1 MFQKV
6 TSSSKAPLTTTVRQG
21 DCMSELPNSV
31 SRAHTAPSSHPQGL
45 TKTRQGLAHPVLQ
58 LLIQHK
64 RVNPTQAQ
72 ALSGEAGPMV
82 QTCVRTGFIDAV
94 ALCRLLANAY
104 KLPWQDLEEINP
116 RKVPRQLVDSTR
128 CRQLWAMPI
137 ERKDNAVVVAIAD
150 PSDTLARQSIEQAL
164 RSKVQWV
171 VANVDQLERML
182 DFYHPASQTHAVSE
196 AAPAEP
202 EEDGDA
208 VAYWQRIL
216 AQAVAWRASDIHI
229 ESLENGFQVR
239 LRVDGLLRPIPSA
252 AADLRLRLLSHIKV
266 LAQMDIAEKRLP
278 QDGRIGA
285 VVQGRRFDLR
295 VSSLPTLHGE
305 KLVVRL
311 LGDQQ
316 RPALAALGYEAEDL
330 AHIHQALRRTGGM
343 IIVTGPTGSG
353 KTLSLYACLD
363 VLNQTHVNIAS
374 IEDPCEMVVPGI
386 NQVNVNER
394 AGLDFATGLRAFLR
408 QDPDVLMVG
417 EIRDRTTAG
426 IALQA
431 AQTGHLVLTTLHT
444 NDAPGV
450 LYRLM
455 HMGVEAFQLA
465 ASVHLVTAQRLVR
478 RLCAQCKRPST
489 LGAEFDRLGLGAA
502 AMTQAGFASDL
513 PTDRPIY
520 QPVGCGACLEGFMG
534 RVGIF
539 QVMPVSP
546 TLATLLVQAQ
556 DLHTLTAQAQREG
569 MRTLRQAGWLKVFS
583 GVTAVQEVLGAT
595 HA

>member
-1 MFQKV
+1 M
-6 TSSSKAPLTTTVRQG
+6 
-21 DCMSELPNSV
+21 
-31 SRAHTAPSSHPQGL
+31 
-45 TKTRQGLAHPVLQ
+45 
-58 LLIQHK
+58 
-64 RVNPTQAQ
+64 
-72 ALSGEAGPMV
+72 
-82 QTCVRTGFIDAV
+82 
-94 ALCRLLANAY
+94 
-104 KLPWQDLEEINP
+104 
-116 RKVPRQLVDSTR
+116 
-128 CRQLWAMPI
+128 
-137 ERKDNAVVVAIAD
+137 
-150 PSDTLARQSIEQAL
+150 EQAL
-164 RSKVQWV
+164 RTKVHWV

-182 DFYHPASQTHAVSE
+182 DFYHPASTEQGVSE
-196 AAPAEP
+196 KTPAEP
-202 EEDGDA
+202 EEDGNA

-239 LRVDGLLRPIPSA
+239 LRVDGLLRPLPGA
-252 AADLRLRLLSHIKV
+252 PADLRLRLVSHIKV

-285 VVQGRRFDLR
+285 AVQGRRFDLR

-316 RPALAALGYEAEDL
+316 RPALAALGYEADDL

-363 VLNQTHVNIAS
+363 VLNQAHVNIAS

-478 RLCAQCKRPST
+478 RLCPQCKQPST
-489 LGAEFDRLGLGAA
+489 LGAEFERLGLGPAA
-502 AMTQAGFASDL
+502 LTQSGFASDL
-513 PTDRPIY
+513 QPDRPIY

-546 TLATLLVQAQ
+546 AMASLLVQEK
-556 DLHTLTAQAQREG
+556 DLHALTAQAQREG

-583 GVTAVQEVLGAT
+583 GLTAVQEVLGAT
-595 HA
+595 HV

>member
-1 MFQKV
+1 
-6 TSSSKAPLTTTVRQG
+6 
-21 DCMSELPNSV
+21 MSELPNSV
-31 SRAHTAPSSHPQGL
+31 SHTHTGSPPHQQGMP
-45 TKTRQGLAHPVLQ
+45 TARHGLAHPVLQ
-58 LLIQHK
+58 LMIQHK
-64 RVNPTQAQ
+64 RIHPTQAQ
-72 ALSGEAGPMV
+72 ALLSDTAPMV
-82 QTCVRTGFIDAV
+82 LACVRSGLIDAV
-94 ALCRLLANAY
+94 ALCRMLANAY
-104 KLPWQDLEEINP
+104 KLPWLDLEEINP
-116 RKVPRQLVDSTR
+116 RKVPRQMVDAAR
-128 CRQLWAMPI
+128 CRQYWAMPI

-150 PSDTLARQSIEQAL
+150 PSDSVARQAIEQAL
-164 RSKVQWV
+164 RTKVQWV

-182 DFYHPASQTHAVSE
+182 DFYHPASAAQMVSE
-196 AAPAEP
+196 KTPTDP
-202 EEDGDA
+202 EEDGNA

-239 LRVDGLLRPIPSA
+239 LRVDGLLRPLPGA
-252 AADLRLRLLSHIKV
+252 PADLRLRLLSHIKV

-285 VVQGRRFDLR
+285 VVQARRFDLR

-311 LGDQQ
+311 LGEQQ
-316 RPALAALGYEAEDL
+316 RPALAALGYEADDL
-330 AHIHQALRRTGGM
+330 AHLKHALGRTGGM

-363 VLNQTHVNIAS
+363 VLNQSHVNIAS
-374 IEDPCEMVVPGI
+374 IEDPCEMVVSGI

-450 LYRLM
+450 LLRLM

-478 RLCAQCKRPST
+478 RLCPLCKQPST
-489 LGAEFDRLGLGAA
+489 LGAEFDRLGLGLA
-502 AMTQAGFASDL
+502 AMAQAGFANS
-513 PTDRPIY
+513 PQPERPIY
-520 QPVGCGACLEGFMG
+520 KPVGCGECLDGFMG

-539 QVMPVSP
+539 QVMPISP
-546 TLATLLVQAQ
+546 AMASLLVQAQ
-556 DLHTLTAQAQREG
+556 DLHTLSAQAQREG
-569 MRTLRQAGWLKVFS
+569 MLTLRQAGWIKVFN
-583 GVTAVQEVLGAT
+583 GLTAVQEVLGAT

>member
-1 MFQKV
+1 MNE
-6 TSSSKAPLTTTVRQG
+6 S
-21 DCMSELPNSV
+21 PNSV
-31 SRAHTAPSSHPQGL
+31 SHPNRVATTHKLGL
-45 TKTRQGLAHPVLQ
+45 PKGRQGLAHPVLQ
-58 LLIQHK
+58 LMIQHQ
-64 RVNPTQAQ
+64 RIDPTQAQ
-72 ALSGEAGPMV
+72 ALLADASPMV
-82 QTCVRTGFIDAV
+82 VACVRSGLIDAV

-104 KLPWQDLEEINP
+104 KLPWLDLEEINP
-116 RKVPRQLVDSTR
+116 RKVPQQMVDAAR
-128 CRQLWAMPI
+128 CRQHWAMPI

-150 PSDTLARQSIEQAL
+150 PSDSVARQSMEQAL
-164 RSKVQWV
+164 RTKVQWV

-182 DFYHPASQTHAVSE
+182 DFYHPASTAQGVSE
-196 AAPAEP
+196 KTPAEP
-202 EEDGDA
+202 EDDGNA

-239 LRVDGLLRPIPSA
+239 LRVDGLLRPLTGAP
-252 AADLRLRLLSHIKV
+252 ADLRLRLVSHIKV

-311 LGDQQ
+311 LGEQQ
-316 RPALAALGYEAEDL
+316 RPALAALGYEADDL
-330 AHIHQALRRTGGM
+330 AHLNHALGRTGGM

-363 VLNQTHVNIAS
+363 VLNQAHVNIAS

-478 RLCAQCKRPST
+478 CLCPHCKRASSVPAVIWHKA
-489 LGAEFDRLGLGAA
+489 GWPPRLHLADPVPV
-502 AMTQAGFASDL
+502 FE
-513 PTDRPIY
+513 
-520 QPVGCGACLEGFMG
+520 PVGCPLCHKGFAG
-534 RVGIF
+534 RTGIF
-539 QVMPVSP
+539 QVMPVS
-546 TLATLLVQAQ
+546 AEMQKLVLQEAGIQEMARQA
-556 DLHTLTAQAQREG
+556 RSEG
-569 MRTLRQAGWLKVFS
+569 MSSLRMAGLRKVLQGITS
-583 GVTAVQEVLGAT
+583 LDEVLAAT
-595 HA
+595 REST

>member
-1 MFQKV
+1 MND
-6 TSSSKAPLTTTVRQG
+6 S
-21 DCMSELPNSV
+21 PNSD
-31 SRAHTAPSSHPQGL
+31 SHPNRVATTHQQGL
-45 TKTRQGLAHPVLQ
+45 PKGRQGLAHPVLQ
-58 LLIQHK
+58 LMIQHQ
-64 RVNPTQAQ
+64 RIDPTQAQ
-72 ALSGEAGPMV
+72 ALLADASPMV
-82 QTCVRTGFIDAV
+82 VACVRSGLIEAV
-94 ALCRLLANAY
+94 ALSRILANAY
-104 KLPWQDLEEINP
+104 KLPWLDLEQINP
-116 RKVPRQLVDSTR
+116 RKVPRQMVDAAR
-128 CRQLWAMPI
+128 CRQHWAMPI
-137 ERKDNAVVVAIAD
+137 ERKDNGVVVAIAD
-150 PSDTLARQSIEQAL
+150 PSDTLARQSMEQAL
-164 RSKVQWV
+164 RTKVHWV

-182 DFYHPASQTHAVSE
+182 DFYHPASTAQGVSE
-196 AAPAEP
+196 KTPAEP
-202 EEDGDA
+202 EEDGNA

-239 LRVDGLLRPIPSA
+239 LRVDGLLRPLPGA
-252 AADLRLRLLSHIKV
+252 PADLRLRLVSHIKV

-285 VVQGRRFDLR
+285 AVQGRRFDLR

-316 RPALAALGYEAEDL
+316 RPALAALGYEADDL

-363 VLNQTHVNIAS
+363 VLNQAHVNIAS

-478 RLCAQCKRPST
+478 RLCPQCKQPST
-489 LGAEFDRLGLGAA
+489 LGAEFERLGLGPAA
-502 AMTQAGFASDL
+502 LTQSGFAS
-513 PTDRPIY
+513 PPRPNQAVY
-520 QPVGCGACLEGFMG
+520 KPLGCGQCLEGFMG

-546 TLATLLVQAQ
+546 AMASLLVQEK

-583 GVTAVQEVLGAT
+583 GLTAVQEVLGAT
-595 HA
+595 HV

>member
-1 MFQKV
+1 MND
-6 TSSSKAPLTTTVRQG
+6 S
-21 DCMSELPNSV
+21 PNSD
-31 SRAHTAPSSHPQGL
+31 SHPNRVATTHQQGL
-45 TKTRQGLAHPVLQ
+45 PKGRQGLAHPVLQ
-58 LLIQHK
+58 LMIQQL
-64 RVNPTQAQ
+64 RIDPTQAQ
-72 ALSGEAGPMV
+72 ALLADASPMV
-82 QTCVRTGFIDAV
+82 VACVRSGLIEAV
-94 ALCRLLANAY
+94 ALSRILANAY
-104 KLPWQDLEEINP
+104 KLPWLDLEQINP
-116 RKVPRQLVDSTR
+116 RKVPRQMVDAAR
-128 CRQLWAMPI
+128 CRQHWAMPI
-137 ERKDNAVVVAIAD
+137 ERKDNGVVVAIAD
-150 PSDTLARQSIEQAL
+150 PSDTLARQSMEQAL
-164 RSKVQWV
+164 RTKVHWV

-182 DFYHPASQTHAVSE
+182 DFYHPASTAQGVSE
-196 AAPAEP
+196 KTPAEP
-202 EEDGDA
+202 EEDGNA

-239 LRVDGLLRPIPSA
+239 LRVDGLLRPLPGA
-252 AADLRLRLLSHIKV
+252 PADLRLRLVSHIKV

-285 VVQGRRFDLR
+285 AVQGRRFDLR

-316 RPALAALGYEAEDL
+316 RPALAALGYEADDL
-330 AHIHQALRRTGGM
+330 THIHQALRRTGGM

-363 VLNQTHVNIAS
+363 VLNQAHVNIAS

-478 RLCAQCKRPST
+478 RLCPQCKQPST
-489 LGAEFDRLGLGAA
+489 LGAEFERLGLGPAA
-502 AMTQAGFASDL
+502 LTQSGFAI
-513 PTDRPIY
+513 PPRPNQAVY
-520 QPVGCGACLEGFMG
+520 KPLGCGQCLEGFMG

-546 TLATLLVQAQ
+546 AMASLLVQEK

-583 GVTAVQEVLGAT
+583 GLTAVQEVLGAT
-595 HA
+595 HV

>member
-1 MFQKV
+1 
-6 TSSSKAPLTTTVRQG
+6 
-21 DCMSELPNSV
+21 
-31 SRAHTAPSSHPQGL
+31 
-45 TKTRQGLAHPVLQ
+45 
-58 LLIQHK
+58 
-64 RVNPTQAQ
+64 
-72 ALSGEAGPMV
+72 
-82 QTCVRTGFIDAV
+82 
-94 ALCRLLANAY
+94 
-104 KLPWQDLEEINP
+104 LPWLDLEEINP
-116 RKVPRQLVDSTR
+116 RKVPRQMVDAAR
-128 CRQLWAMPI
+128 CRQHWAMPI

-150 PSDTLARQSIEQAL
+150 PSDTLARQSMEQAL
-164 RSKVQWV
+164 RTKVHWV

-182 DFYHPASQTHAVSE
+182 DFYHPAAAAQMVSE
-196 AAPAEP
+196 KAPTEAED
-202 EEDGDA
+202 DGNA

-239 LRVDGLLRPIPSA
+239 LRVDGLLRPLPGA
-252 AADLRLRLLSHIKV
+252 PADLRLRLVSHIKV

-285 VVQGRRFDLR
+285 VVQGQRFDLR

-311 LGDQQ
+311 LGEQQ
-316 RPALAALGYEAEDL
+316 RPALAALGYEADDL
-330 AHIHQALRRTGGM
+330 AHLKHALGRTGGM

-363 VLNQTHVNIAS
+363 VLNQSHVNIAS

-478 RLCAQCKRPST
+478 RLCPHCKQPST
-489 LGAEFDRLGLGAA
+489 LGAEFERLGLGPAA
-502 AMTQAGFASDL
+502 LTQSGFAS
-513 PTDRPIY
+513 PPRPNQAVY
-520 QPVGCGACLEGFMG
+520 KPLGCGQCLEGFMG

-546 TLATLLVQAQ
+546 AMASLLVQEK
-556 DLHTLTAQAQREG
+556 DLSTLTAQAQREG
-569 MRTLRQAGWLKVFS
+569 MRTLRQAGWLKVSS
-583 GVTAVQEVLGAT
+583 GLTAVQEVLGAT
-595 HA
+595 HV

>member
-1 MFQKV
+1 MSESPHSV
-6 TSSSKAPLTTTVRQG
+6 TSPNTGMSPPHQGWPKA
-21 DCMSELPNSV
+21 
-31 SRAHTAPSSHPQGL
+31 
-45 TKTRQGLAHPVLQ
+45 RQGLSHPVLQ

-64 RVNPTQAQ
+64 RIQQAQAQ
-72 ALSGEAGPMV
+72 ALLSDTAPMV
-82 QTCVRTGFIDAV
+82 LSCVRSGFIDAA
-94 ALCRLLANAY
+94 ALCRLLAQAY
-104 KLPWQDLEEINP
+104 KLPWMDLEEINP
-116 RKVPRQLVDSTR
+116 RKVPRQLVDAAR
-128 CRQLWAMPI
+128 CRQHWAMPI

-150 PSDTLARQSIEQAL
+150 PSDSVARQTMEQAL
-164 RSKVQWV
+164 RTKVQWV

-182 DFYHPASQTHAVSE
+182 DFYHPASLAPSVNEKS
-196 AAPAEP
+196 PAEN
-202 EEDGDA
+202 EDDGNA

-229 ESLENGFQVR
+229 ESLESGFQVR
-239 LRVDGLLRPIPSA
+239 LRVDGLLRPLPHA
-252 AADLRLRLLSHIKV
+252 PADLRLRLLSHIKV

-285 VVQGRRFDLR
+285 MVQERRFDLR

-311 LGDQQ
+311 LGEQK
-316 RPALAALGYEAEDL
+316 RPALAELGYEADDL
-330 AHIHQALRRTGGM
+330 ALLKQALQRASGM

-363 VLNQTHVNIAS
+363 VLNQAHVNIAS

-417 EIRDRTTAG
+417 EIRDRSTAS

-450 LYRLM
+450 LVRLM

-478 RLCAQCKRPST
+478 RLCPACKQPST
-489 LGAEFDRLGLGAA
+489 LGAEFDRLGLGPA
-502 AMTQAGFASDL
+502 AMAQAGFASPPQTDL
-513 PTDRPIY
+513 PIY
-520 QPVGCGACLEGFMG
+520 KPVGCAQCMEGFMG
-534 RVGIF
+534 RVGIY

-546 TLATLLVQAQ
+546 AMARLLVQAQ
-556 DLHTLTAQAQREG
+556 DIHALSAQAQREG
-569 MRTLRQAGWLKVFS
+569 MRTLRQAGWLKVFH
-583 GVTAVQEVLGAT
+583 GLTAVQEVLGAT

>member
-1 MFQKV
+1 MND
-6 TSSSKAPLTTTVRQG
+6 S
-21 DCMSELPNSV
+21 PNSDSHPNTV
-31 SRAHTAPSSHPQGL
+31 LAPHPQGL
-45 TKTRQGLAHPVLQ
+45 PKGRQGLAHPVLQ
-58 LLIQHK
+58 LMIQHQ
-64 RVNPTQAQ
+64 RIDPTQAQ
-72 ALSGEAGPMV
+72 ALLADASPMV
-82 QTCVRTGFIDAV
+82 VACVRSGLIEAV
-94 ALCRLLANAY
+94 ALSRILANAY
-104 KLPWQDLEEINP
+104 KLPWLDLEQINP
-116 RKVPRQLVDSTR
+116 RKVPRQMVDAAR
-128 CRQLWAMPI
+128 CRQHWAMPI
-137 ERKDNAVVVAIAD
+137 ERKDNGVVVAIAD
-150 PSDTLARQSIEQAL
+150 PSDTLARQSMEQAL
-164 RSKVQWV
+164 RTKVHWV

-182 DFYHPASQTHAVSE
+182 DFYHPASTAQGVSE
-196 AAPAEP
+196 KTPAEP
-202 EEDGDA
+202 EEDGNA

-239 LRVDGLLRPIPSA
+239 LRVDGLLRPLPGA
-252 AADLRLRLLSHIKV
+252 PADLRLRLVSHIKV

-285 VVQGRRFDLR
+285 AVQGRRFDLR

-316 RPALAALGYEAEDL
+316 RPALAALGYEADDL

-363 VLNQTHVNIAS
+363 VLNQAHVNIAS

-450 LYRLM
+450 LYRLI

-478 RLCAQCKRPST
+478 RLCPQCKQPST
-489 LGAEFDRLGLGAA
+489 LGAEFERLGLGPAA
-502 AMTQAGFASDL
+502 LTQSGFAS
-513 PTDRPIY
+513 PPRPNQAVY
-520 QPVGCGACLEGFMG
+520 KPLGCGQCLEGFMG

-546 TLATLLVQAQ
+546 AMASLLVQEK

>member
-1 MFQKV
+1 MRE
-6 TSSSKAPLTTTVRQG
+6 SP
-21 DCMSELPNSV
+21 DSV
-31 SRAHTAPSSHPQGL
+31 SLPHPASTEQQHRLPKG
-45 TKTRQGLAHPVLQ
+45 RHGLAHPVLQ
-58 LLIQHK
+58 LMMQHK
-64 RVNPTQAQ
+64 RIDQTQAQ
-72 ALSGEAGPMV
+72 ALLADTAPMV
-82 QTCVRTGFIDAV
+82 VACVRSGWIDAV
-94 ALCRLLANAY
+94 ALSRLLANAY
-104 KLPWQDLEEINP
+104 KLPWLDLEAINP
-116 RKVPRQLVDSTR
+116 RKVPRQMVDPAR
-128 CRQLWAMPI
+128 CRQHWAMPI

-150 PSDTLARQSIEQAL
+150 PSDTQARQTIEQAL
-164 RSKVQWV
+164 RTKVHWV
-171 VANVDQLERML
+171 VVNVDQLERML
-182 DFYHPASQTHAVSE
+182 DFYHPASTALGVSE
-196 AAPAEP
+196 KTPAEP
-202 EEDGDA
+202 EEDGNA
-208 VAYWQRIL
+208 VAFWQRIL

-239 LRVDGLLRPIPSA
+239 LRVDGLLRPLSGAP
-252 AADLRLRLLSHIKV
+252 ADLRLRLLSHIKV

-316 RPALAALGYEAEDL
+316 RPALAALGYEADDL

-363 VLNQTHVNIAS
+363 VLNQAHVNIAS

-478 RLCAQCKRPST
+478 RLCPQCKQPST
-489 LGAEFDRLGLGAA
+489 LGAEFDRLGLGPAA
-502 AMTQAGFASDL
+502 LNQSGFAS
-513 PTDRPIY
+513 PPRPD
-520 QPVGCGACLEGFMG
+520 QPVYKPLGCGQCLEGFMG

-546 TLATLLVQAQ
+546 TLATLLVQAK

-569 MRTLRQAGWLKVFS
+569 MRSLRQAGWLKVFS
-583 GVTAVQEVLGAT
+583 GLTAVQEVLGAT
-595 HA
+595 HV

>member
-21 DCMSELPNSV
+21 NCMNESPNSV
-31 SRAHTAPSSHPQGL
+31 SHPNRVATTHKLGL
-45 TKTRQGLAHPVLQ
+45 PKGRQGLAHPVLQ
-58 LLIQHK
+58 LMIQHQ
-64 RVNPTQAQ
+64 RIDPTQAQ
-72 ALSGEAGPMV
+72 ALLADASPMV
-82 QTCVRTGFIDAV
+82 VACVRTGFIDAA

-150 PSDTLARQSIEQAL
+150 PSDTLARQSMEQAL

-182 DFYHPASQTHAVSE
+182 DFYHPASQTHTVSE

-252 AADLRLRLLSHIKV
+252 AAELRLRLLSHIKV

-285 VVQGRRFDLR
+285 AVQGRRFDLR

-316 RPALAALGYEAEDL
+316 RPALAALGYEADDL

-363 VLNQTHVNIAS
+363 VLNQAHVNIAS

-478 RLCAQCKRPST
+478 RLCAQCKRPTT

-502 AMTQAGFASDL
+502 AMAQAGFASDL
-513 PTDRPIY
+513 QPDRAIY

-546 TLATLLVQAQ
+546 TLATLLVQEK

-583 GVTAVQEVLGAT
+583 GLTAVQEVLGAT
-595 HA
+595 HV

>member
-1 MFQKV
+1 M
-6 TSSSKAPLTTTVRQG
+6 
-21 DCMSELPNSV
+21 
-31 SRAHTAPSSHPQGL
+31 
-45 TKTRQGLAHPVLQ
+45 
-58 LLIQHK
+58 IQHQ
-64 RVNPTQAQ
+64 RIDPTQAQ
-72 ALSGEAGPMV
+72 ALLADASPMV
-82 QTCVRTGFIDAV
+82 VACVRSGLIEAV
-94 ALCRLLANAY
+94 ALSRILANAY
-104 KLPWQDLEEINP
+104 KLPWLDLEQINP
-116 RKVPRQLVDSTR
+116 RKVPRQMVDAAR
-128 CRQLWAMPI
+128 CRQHWAMPI
-137 ERKDNAVVVAIAD
+137 ERKDNGVVVAIAD
-150 PSDTLARQSIEQAL
+150 PSDTLARQSMEQAL
-164 RSKVQWV
+164 RTKVHWV

-182 DFYHPASQTHAVSE
+182 DFYHPASTAQGVSE
-196 AAPAEP
+196 KTPAEP
-202 EEDGDA
+202 EEDGNA

-239 LRVDGLLRPIPSA
+239 LRVDGLLRPLPGA
-252 AADLRLRLLSHIKV
+252 PADLRLRLVSHIKV

-285 VVQGRRFDLR
+285 AVQGRRFDLR

-316 RPALAALGYEAEDL
+316 RPALAALGYEADDL

-363 VLNQTHVNIAS
+363 VLNQAHVNIAS

-478 RLCAQCKRPST
+478 RLCPQCKQPST
-489 LGAEFDRLGLGAA
+489 LGAEFERLGLGPAA
-502 AMTQAGFASDL
+502 LTQSGFTS
-513 PTDRPIY
+513 PPRPNQAVY
-520 QPVGCGACLEGFMG
+520 KPLGCGQCLEGFMG

-546 TLATLLVQAQ
+546 AMASLLVQEK
-556 DLHTLTAQAQREG
+556 DLPTLTAQAQREG

-583 GVTAVQEVLGAT
+583 GLTAVQEVLGAT
-595 HA
+595 HV

>member
-1 MFQKV
+1 MNE
-6 TSSSKAPLTTTVRQG
+6 S
-21 DCMSELPNSV
+21 PNSV
-31 SRAHTAPSSHPQGL
+31 SHTNTVLAPHPQGL
-45 TKTRQGLAHPVLQ
+45 PKGRQGLAHPVLQ
-58 LLIQHK
+58 LLIQH
-64 RVNPTQAQ
+64 RRIDTNQAQ
-72 ALSGEAGPMV
+72 ALLADASPMV
-82 QTCVRTGFIDAV
+82 VACVRSGLIDAV

-104 KLPWQDLEEINP
+104 KLPWLDLEEINP
-116 RKVPRQLVDSTR
+116 RKVPQQMVDAAR
-128 CRQLWAMPI
+128 CRQHWAMPI
-137 ERKDNAVVVAIAD
+137 ERKDNGVVVAIAD
-150 PSDTLARQSIEQAL
+150 PSDSVARQSMEQAL
-164 RSKVQWV
+164 RTKVQWV

-182 DFYHPASQTHAVSE
+182 DFYHPATAAQMVSE
-196 AAPAEP
+196 KTPAEP
-202 EEDGDA
+202 EDDGNA

-239 LRVDGLLRPIPSA
+239 LRVDGLLRPLSGAP
-252 AADLRLRLLSHIKV
+252 ADLRLRLLSHIKV

-316 RPALAALGYEAEDL
+316 RPGLAALGYETDDL
-330 AHIHQALRRTGGM
+330 AHLNHALGRTGGM

-363 VLNQTHVNIAS
+363 VLNQSHVNIAS

-478 RLCAQCKRPST
+478 RLCPQCKQPST
-489 LGAEFDRLGLGAA
+489 WGTEFDRLGLGPAA
-502 AMTQAGFASDL
+502 LSQAGFDN
-513 PTDRPIY
+513 PPPPDQPIY
-520 QPVGCGACLEGFMG
+520 KPVGCGQCLEGFMG

-546 TLATLLVQAQ
+546 AMASLLVQEK
-556 DLHTLTAQAQREG
+556 DLATLTAQAQREG
-569 MRTLRQAGWLKVFS
+569 MRTLRQAGWLKVSS
-583 GVTAVQEVLGAT
+583 GLTAVQEVLGAT
-595 HA
+595 HV

>member
-1 MFQKV
+1 MNE
-6 TSSSKAPLTTTVRQG
+6 S
-21 DCMSELPNSV
+21 PNSV
-31 SRAHTAPSSHPQGL
+31 SHPNRVATTHPQGL
-45 TKTRQGLAHPVLQ
+45 PKGRQGLAHPVLQ
-58 LLIQHK
+58 LLIQQL
-64 RVNPTQAQ
+64 RIDPTQAQ
-72 ALSGEAGPMV
+72 ALLADASPMV
-82 QTCVRTGFIDAV
+82 VACVRSGLIDAV

-104 KLPWQDLEEINP
+104 KLPWLDLEEINP
-116 RKVPRQLVDSTR
+116 RKVPRQMVDAAR
-128 CRQLWAMPI
+128 CRQHWAMPI

-150 PSDTLARQSIEQAL
+150 PSDTLARQSMEQAL
-164 RSKVQWV
+164 RTKVHWV

-182 DFYHPASQTHAVSE
+182 DFYHPAAAAQMVSE
-196 AAPAEP
+196 KAPTEAED
-202 EEDGDA
+202 DGNA

-239 LRVDGLLRPIPSA
+239 LRVDGLLRPLPGA
-252 AADLRLRLLSHIKV
+252 PADLRLRLLSHIKV

-285 VVQGRRFDLR
+285 VVQGQRFDLR

-311 LGDQQ
+311 LGEQQ
-316 RPALAALGYEAEDL
+316 RPALAALGYEADDL
-330 AHIHQALRRTGGM
+330 AHLKHALGRTGGM

-363 VLNQTHVNIAS
+363 VLNQSHVNIAS

-478 RLCAQCKRPST
+478 RLCPHCKQPST
-489 LGAEFDRLGLGAA
+489 LGAEFERLGLGPAA
-502 AMTQAGFASDL
+502 LTQSGFAS
-513 PTDRPIY
+513 PPRPNQAVY
-520 QPVGCGACLEGFMG
+520 KPLGCGQCFEGFMG

-546 TLATLLVQAQ
+546 AMASLLVQEK
-556 DLHTLTAQAQREG
+556 DLSTLTAQAQREG
-569 MRTLRQAGWLKVFS
+569 MRTLRQAGWLKVSS
-583 GVTAVQEVLGAT
+583 GLTAVQEVLGAT
-595 HA
+595 HV

>member
-1 MFQKV
+1 MNE
-6 TSSSKAPLTTTVRQG
+6 S
-21 DCMSELPNSV
+21 PNSV
-31 SRAHTAPSSHPQGL
+31 SHPKRVSTPHLHGL
-45 TKTRQGLAHPVLQ
+45 PKGRHGPAHPVLQ

-64 RVNPTQAQ
+64 RIDPTQAQ
-72 ALSGEAGPMV
+72 ALLADTAPMV
-82 QTCVRTGFIDAV
+82 LACVRSGWIDAV

-104 KLPWQDLEEINP
+104 KLPWLDLEEINP
-116 RKVPRQLVDSTR
+116 RKVPRHLVDAAR
-128 CRQLWAMPI
+128 CRQHWAMPI

-150 PSDTLARQSIEQAL
+150 PSDSVARQSMEQAL
-164 RSKVQWV
+164 RTKVQWV
-171 VANVDQLERML
+171 VTNIDQLERML
-182 DFYHPASQTHAVSE
+182 DFYHPTSTAPLVSE
-196 AAPAEP
+196 KTPAES
-202 EEDGDA
+202 EDDGNA

-239 LRVDGLLRPIPSA
+239 LRVDGLLRPFPRA
-252 AADLRLRLLSHIKV
+252 PADLRLRLLSHIKV

-285 VVQGRRFDLR
+285 VVQARRFDLR

-311 LGDQQ
+311 LGEQQ
-316 RPALAALGYEAEDL
+316 RPALAELGYEADDL
-330 AHIHQALRRTGGM
+330 AHLNHALHRNGGM

-363 VLNQTHVNIAS
+363 VLNQSHVNIAS

-444 NDAPGV
+444 NDAPSV
-450 LYRLM
+450 LLRLM

-478 RLCAQCKRPST
+478 RLCPQCKQPST
-489 LGAEFDRLGLGAA
+489 LGAEFDRLGLGQAA
-502 AMTQAGFASDL
+502 LPQAGFDNPPPPDL
-513 PTDRPIY
+513 PIY
-520 QPVGCGACLEGFMG
+520 KPLGCGECLEGFMG

-546 TLATLLVQAQ
+546 AMASLLVQEK
-556 DLHTLTAQAQREG
+556 DLHALTAQAQREG

-583 GVTAVQEVLGAT
+583 GLTAVQEVLGAT
-595 HA
+595 HV

>member
-1 MFQKV
+1 MND
-6 TSSSKAPLTTTVRQG
+6 S
-21 DCMSELPNSV
+21 PNSDSNPNTV
-31 SRAHTAPSSHPQGL
+31 LAPHSQGL
-45 TKTRQGLAHPVLQ
+45 PKGRQGLAHPVLQ
-58 LLIQHK
+58 LMIQHQ
-64 RVNPTQAQ
+64 RIDTNQAQ
-72 ALSGEAGPMV
+72 ALLADASPMV
-82 QTCVRTGFIDAV
+82 VACVRSGLIESV
-94 ALCRLLANAY
+94 ALSRILANAY
-104 KLPWQDLEEINP
+104 KLPWLDLEQINP
-116 RKVPRQLVDSTR
+116 RKVPRQMVDAAR
-128 CRQLWAMPI
+128 CRQHWAMPI
-137 ERKDNAVVVAIAD
+137 ERKDNGVVVAIAD
-150 PSDTLARQSIEQAL
+150 PSDTLARQSMEQAL
-164 RSKVQWV
+164 RTKVHWV

-182 DFYHPASQTHAVSE
+182 DFYHPASTAQGVSE
-196 AAPAEP
+196 KTPAEP
-202 EEDGDA
+202 EEDGNA

-239 LRVDGLLRPIPSA
+239 LRVDGLLRPLPGA
-252 AADLRLRLLSHIKV
+252 PADLRLRLVSHIKV

-285 VVQGRRFDLR
+285 AVQGRRFDLR

-316 RPALAALGYEAEDL
+316 RPALAALGYEADDL

-363 VLNQTHVNIAS
+363 VLNQAHVNIAS

-478 RLCAQCKRPST
+478 RLCPQCKQPST
-489 LGAEFDRLGLGAA
+489 LGAEFERLGLGPAA
-502 AMTQAGFASDL
+502 LTQSGFASDL
-513 PTDRPIY
+513 QPDRPIY

-546 TLATLLVQAQ
+546 AMASLLVQEK

-569 MRTLRQAGWLKVFS
+569 MRTLRQAGWLKVSS
-583 GVTAVQEVLGAT
+583 GLTAVQEVLGAT
-595 HA
+595 HV

>member
-1 MFQKV
+1 MND
-6 TSSSKAPLTTTVRQG
+6 S
-21 DCMSELPNSV
+21 PNSV
-31 SRAHTAPSSHPQGL
+31 SHPNKVATTHQHVLPKG
-45 TKTRQGLAHPVLQ
+45 RQGLAHPVLQ
-58 LLIQHK
+58 LLIQQL
-64 RVNPTQAQ
+64 RIDPTQAQ
-72 ALSGEAGPMV
+72 ALLADASPMV
-82 QTCVRTGFIDAV
+82 VACVRSGLIDAV

-104 KLPWQDLEEINP
+104 KLPWLDLEEINP
-116 RKVPRQLVDSTR
+116 RKVPRQMVDAAR
-128 CRQLWAMPI
+128 CRQHWAMPI

-150 PSDTLARQSIEQAL
+150 PSDTLARQSMEQAL
-164 RSKVQWV
+164 RTKVHWV

-182 DFYHPASQTHAVSE
+182 DFYHPAAAAQMVSE
-196 AAPAEP
+196 KAPTEAED
-202 EEDGDA
+202 DGNA

-216 AQAVAWRASDIHI
+216 SQAVAWRASDIHI

-239 LRVDGLLRPIPSA
+239 LRVDGLLRPLPGA
-252 AADLRLRLLSHIKV
+252 PADLRLRLVSHIKV

-285 VVQGRRFDLR
+285 VVQGQRFDLR

-311 LGDQQ
+311 LGEQQ
-316 RPALAALGYEAEDL
+316 RPALAALGYEADDL
-330 AHIHQALRRTGGM
+330 AHLKHALGRTGGM

-363 VLNQTHVNIAS
+363 VLNQSHVNIAS

-478 RLCAQCKRPST
+478 RLCPHCKQPST
-489 LGAEFDRLGLGAA
+489 LGAEFERLGLGPAA
-502 AMTQAGFASDL
+502 LTQSGFAS
-513 PTDRPIY
+513 PPRPNQAVY
-520 QPVGCGACLEGFMG
+520 KPLGCGQCLEGFMG

-546 TLATLLVQAQ
+546 AMASLLVQEK
-556 DLHTLTAQAQREG
+556 DLSTLTAQAQREG
-569 MRTLRQAGWLKVFS
+569 MRTLRQAGWLKVSS
-583 GVTAVQEVLGAT
+583 GLTAVQEVLGAT
-595 HA
+595 HV

>member
-1 MFQKV
+1 MNE
-6 TSSSKAPLTTTVRQG
+6 S
-21 DCMSELPNSV
+21 PNSV
-31 SRAHTAPSSHPQGL
+31 SHPNRVATTHQHFLAKG
-45 TKTRQGLAHPVLQ
+45 RQGLAHPVLQ
-58 LLIQHK
+58 LMIQHQ
-64 RVNPTQAQ
+64 RIDPTQAQ
-72 ALSGEAGPMV
+72 ALLADASPMV
-82 QTCVRTGFIDAV
+82 VACVRSGLIEAV
-94 ALCRLLANAY
+94 ALSRILANAY
-104 KLPWQDLEEINP
+104 KLPWLDLEQINP
-116 RKVPRQLVDSTR
+116 RKVPRQMVDAAR
-128 CRQLWAMPI
+128 CRQHWAMPI
-137 ERKDNAVVVAIAD
+137 ERKDNGVVVAIAD
-150 PSDTLARQSIEQAL
+150 PSDTLARQSMEQAL
-164 RSKVQWV
+164 RTKVHWV

-182 DFYHPASQTHAVSE
+182 DFYHPASTAQGVSE
-196 AAPAEP
+196 KTPAEP
-202 EEDGDA
+202 EEDGNA

-239 LRVDGLLRPIPSA
+239 LRVDGLLRPLPGA
-252 AADLRLRLLSHIKV
+252 PADLRLRLVSHIKV

-285 VVQGRRFDLR
+285 AVQGRRFDLR

-316 RPALAALGYEAEDL
+316 RPALAALGYEADDL

-363 VLNQTHVNIAS
+363 VLNQAHVNIAS

-478 RLCAQCKRPST
+478 RLCPQCKQPSN
-489 LGAEFDRLGLGAA
+489 LGAEFERLGLGPAA
-502 AMTQAGFASDL
+502 LTQSGFAS
-513 PTDRPIY
+513 PPRPNQAVY
-520 QPVGCGACLEGFMG
+520 KPLGCGQCLEGFMG

-546 TLATLLVQAQ
+546 AMASLLVQEK

-583 GVTAVQEVLGAT
+583 GLTAVQEVLGAT
-595 HA
+595 HV

>member
-1 MFQKV
+1 
-6 TSSSKAPLTTTVRQG
+6 
-21 DCMSELPNSV
+21 
-31 SRAHTAPSSHPQGL
+31 
-45 TKTRQGLAHPVLQ
+45 
-58 LLIQHK
+58 
-64 RVNPTQAQ
+64 
-72 ALSGEAGPMV
+72 MV
-82 QTCVRTGFIDAV
+82 QACVRTGFIDAAV
-94 ALCRLLANAY
+94 LCRLLANAY

-150 PSDTLARQSIEQAL
+150 PSDNLARQSMEQAL

-182 DFYHPASQTHAVSE
+182 DFYHPASQTHVVSE

-252 AADLRLRLLSHIKV
+252 AAELRLRLLSHIKV

-316 RPALAALGYEAEDL
+316 RPALAALGYEADDL

-363 VLNQTHVNIAS
+363 VLNQAHVNIAS

-478 RLCAQCKRPST
+478 RLCAQCKRPTT

-502 AMTQAGFASDL
+502 AMAQAGFASDL
-513 PTDRPIY
+513 QPDRAIY

-546 TLATLLVQAQ
+546 TLATLLVQDQ
-556 DLHTLTAQAQREG
+556 DLHNLTAQAQREG
-569 MRTLRQAGWLKVFS
+569 MRTLRQSGWLKVFS
-583 GVTAVQEVLGAT
+583 GVTAVQEVLGTT